1 MAAQAVM
8 SLQEGEREAYVLS
21 YPSQVASQEQ
31 EVSHG
36 ICFVVMRR
44 EGGFL
49 LALPLGLLSVEELQ
63 QASSENSVIGPYV
76 PMSCRGVLAEGD
88 EFRPAEVDVDF
99 LLVDLDASV
108 GEHLKRFSV
117 SEVEESLLL
126 AFSVDDVGLFPDPD
140 VVLGMAK
147 DWLKE
152 NVQPALAFYSAEEEE
167 VEGVPVLE
175 EVPKAKTKAKATPKE
190 KKSSPQVVAQ
200 QIQLLAPTL
209 PTMAGQLQAIQEEQ
223 QRMRDAIY
231 GQSMNPPPRAAQ
243 APVSMSM
250 QEFAKLVGPPP
261 KTKQQGA
268 SPPPPQ
274 PTSGQLMPPVPKY
287 SPVSMSPSPVIA
299 GESQENLAMAVLE
312 QSRALT
318 NLVSQM
324 QGDPLLDAQSM
335 SYGTSSRGAQG
346 REKLQKE
353 LAGRSGGFF
362 LSVAQNAY
370 KRLRPA
376 SPIPQSLQELAL
388 TDFSFQ
394 QYLEKFGGYG
404 NAKELGV
411 IQYALAF
418 AADAALH
425 QDLPGVQEHISLLM
439 VGLEQAAMD
448 LGRWE
453 LAFQL
458 MLVEDPPPAI
468 FAFRGGSGAQATT
481 GRMRAFSALCPQK
494 WTTVA
499 LAYTKELD
507 YIQGRKAEVT
517 KKAPQPDQE
526 PSPSPR
532 RKQKFPKSK
541 GGGAAASSS
550 QVEQ

>member
-1 MAAQAVM
+1 
-8 SLQEGEREAYVLS
+8 
-21 YPSQVASQEQ
+21 
-31 EVSHG
+31 
-36 ICFVVMRR
+36 
-44 EGGFL
+44 
-49 LALPLGLLSVEELQ
+49 
-63 QASSENSVIGPYV
+63 
-76 PMSCRGVLAEGD
+76 
-88 EFRPAEVDVDF
+88 
-99 LLVDLDASV
+99 
-108 GEHLKRFSV
+108 
-117 SEVEESLLL
+117 
-126 AFSVDDVGLFPDPD
+126 
-140 VVLGMAK
+140 
-147 DWLKE
+147 
-152 NVQPALAFYSAEEEE
+152 
-167 VEGVPVLE
+167 
-175 EVPKAKTKAKATPKE
+175 
-190 KKSSPQVVAQ
+190 
-200 QIQLLAPTL
+200 
-209 PTMAGQLQAIQEEQ
+209 
-223 QRMRDAIY
+223 
-231 GQSMNPPPRAAQ
+231 
-243 APVSMSM
+243 
-250 QEFAKLVGPPP
+250 
-261 KTKQQGA
+261 
-268 SPPPPQ
+268 
-274 PTSGQLMPPVPKY
+274 
-287 SPVSMSPSPVIA
+287 
-299 GESQENLAMAVLE
+299 
-312 QSRALT
+312 
-318 NLVSQM
+318 M

-404 NAKELGV
+404 NARKLGV

-448 LGRWE
+448 QGRWE
-453 LAFQL
+453 LA
-458 MLVEDPPPAI
+458 PPGI
-468 FAFRGGSGAQATT
+468 FAFRGGSGAHATT